1 MDSITNI
8 PVVTHVIQQALT
20 PVFLLGAVG
29 AFLNVLTG
37 RLARIVD
44 RFRFLSEIPENE
56 STEHCNELL
65 SLPSRV
71 RLIHWA
77 ISLCTLCA
85 LFVCTSIVVLFVGAE
100 LELSLKRITS
110 ILFIAAMMALTGG
123 LLCFL
128 REVTLAT
135 DTIKIRS
142 LC

>member
-1 MDSITNI
+1 METVTNI

-44 RFRFLSEIPENE
+44 RFRFLSETAENDPKE
-56 STEHCNELL
+56 YCDELVT
-65 SLPSRV
+65 LPVRV

-85 LFVCTSIVVLFVGAE
+85 LFVCTSIVILFVGAE
-100 LELSLKRITS
+100 LELSLSRVTS
-110 ILFIAAMMALTGG
+110 ILFIAAMVALTSG

-135 DTIKIRS
+135 DTIKIRN

>member
-1 MDSITNI
+1 METVTNI

-29 AFLNVLTG
+29 ALLNVLTG

-44 RFRFLSEIPENE
+44 RFRFLSETTENDPK
-56 STEHCNELL
+56 EHCDELVT
-65 SLPSRV
+65 LPVRV

-85 LFVCTSIVVLFVGAE
+85 LFVCTSIVILFVGAE
-100 LELSLKRITS
+100 LELSLSRVTS

-135 DTIKIRS
+135 DTIRVRN

>member
-1 MDSITNI
+1 METVTNI

-29 AFLNVLTG
+29 ALLNVLTG

-44 RFRFLSEIPENE
+44 RFRFLSETSENDLKD
-56 STEHCNELL
+56 HCDELVT
-65 SLPSRV
+65 LPVRV

-85 LFVCTSIVVLFVGAE
+85 LFVCTSIVILFVGAE
-100 LELSLKRITS
+100 LELSLSSVTS
-110 ILFIAAMMALTGG
+110 ILFIAAMVALTSG

-135 DTIKIRS
+135 DTIKIRN